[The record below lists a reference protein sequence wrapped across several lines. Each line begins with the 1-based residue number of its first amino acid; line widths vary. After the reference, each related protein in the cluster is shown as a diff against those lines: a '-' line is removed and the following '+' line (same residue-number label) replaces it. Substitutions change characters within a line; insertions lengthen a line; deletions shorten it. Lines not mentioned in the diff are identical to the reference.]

1 MLKLAINGANGK
13 MGQKLL
19 NLILKNPEL
28 YELVLARTFHLENNV
43 IASDSYYLTL
53 PHSTTAEVMVDFSN
67 QERIEETLNWC
78 LTHKI
83 PLVIGTTGFTG
94 EQMKKIKDAAAQIAI
109 VHSANMSLSV
119 NVLFEAVK
127 MVAKK
132 LADYEVEIVESHH
145 RYKKDAPSGTALEIG
160 KLIAEARGDDF
171 DKVACYNRTGNN
183 NEVRDS
189 REIGFS
195 ALRAGDIV
203 GRHVVD
209 FISDGEELSIISN
222 INNRRGFA
230 LGALAAAKFVVKQ
243 TPGLYSMQD
252 VLEI

>member
-1 MLKLAINGANGK
+1 MLKIAVNGANGK

-19 NLILKNPEL
+19 DIILKNPEI
-28 YELVLARTFHLENNV
+28 YDLVLARTFHLENNT

-53 PHSTTAEVMVDFSN
+53 PSSTTAEVMIDFSN

-78 LTHKI
+78 LSHKV
-83 PLVIGTTGFTG
+83 PLVIGTTGF
-94 EQMKKIKDAAAQIAI
+94 AAAQLAKIAAASEVIPI

-119 NVLFEAVK
+119 NILFEVVK
-127 MVAKK
+127 VIAKK
-132 LADYEVEIVESHH
+132 LADYEVEIIESHH
-145 RYKKDAPSGTALEIG
+145 RYKKDSPSGTALEIG
-160 KLIAEARGDDF
+160 KVIAEARGDEF
-171 DKVACYNRTGNN
+171 DQVACYNRTGNN
-183 NEVRDS
+183 NDVRKQN
-189 REIGFS
+189 EIGFS

-209 FISDGEELSIISN
+209 FISDGEELSVISN

-230 LGALAAAKFVVKQ
+230 LGALTAAKFIVKKA
-243 TPGLYSMQD
+243 PGLYSMQD

>member
-1 MLKLAINGANGK
+1 MLKIAINGANGK

-19 NLILKNPEL
+19 DIILRNPDL
-28 YELVLARTFHLENNV
+28 YELVLARTFHLENNT
-43 IASDSYYLTL
+43 IATDSYYLTL
-53 PHSTTAEVMVDFSN
+53 PSSTTAEVMIDFSN
-67 QERIEETLNWC
+67 QERIEETVNWC
-78 LTHKI
+78 LLHKI
-83 PLVIGTTGFTG
+83 PLVIGTTGFTSVQL
-94 EQMKKIKDAAAQIAI
+94 EKITAASAMIPI

-119 NVLFEAVK
+119 NILFEAVK

-145 RYKKDAPSGTALEIG
+145 RYKKDSPSGTALEIG
-160 KLIAEARGDDF
+160 KIIAEARGDDF
-171 DKVACYNRTGNN
+171 DQVACYNRTGNN
-183 NEVRDS
+183 NAVRKQN
-189 REIGFS
+189 EIGFS

-230 LGALAAAKFVVKQ
+230 LGALTAARFVVKQ
-243 TPGLYSMQD
+243 SPGLYSMQD